1 MANHLFFWIR
11 QTSGQNNFL
20 LKNCQIDSL
29 VMKLSEKTDVIPT
42 AEHKNV
48 RLFNL
53 FLMMNFHHHCG
64 ISIQ

>member
-42 AEHKNV
+42 AEHKKSQV
-48 RLFNL
+48 IQPLFDVE
-53 FLMMNFHHHCG
+53 F
-64 ISIQ
+64 S